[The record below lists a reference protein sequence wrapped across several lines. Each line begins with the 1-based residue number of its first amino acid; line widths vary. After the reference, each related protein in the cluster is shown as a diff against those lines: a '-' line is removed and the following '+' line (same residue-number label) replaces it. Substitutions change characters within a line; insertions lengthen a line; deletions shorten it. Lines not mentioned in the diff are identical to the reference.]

1 MGNGTAKLERL
12 LPRKEA
18 AQFLTDLGL
27 SIAPQ
32 TLARLYSEGRGP
44 VCMHLG
50 RRAVYKP
57 ADLISYFRQALQVNP
72 LASQDD
78 PLPMTIFRTPP
89 TIMTTK
95 IEDRHGRRVDRAA

>member
-1 MGNGTAKLERL
+1 MTSNAARRINRL
-12 LPRKEA
+12 LSRKDA
-18 AQFLTDLGL
+18 AAFLTDLGL

-57 ADLISYFRQALQVNP
+57 ADLVSYFRQQ
-72 LASQDD
+72 ASAPNQCSREPRRPAAHDD
-78 PLPMTIFRTPP
+78 LP
-89 TIMTTK
+89 
-95 IEDRHGRRVDRAA
+95 DAANDHGGD

>member
-1 MGNGTAKLERL
+1 MGDGSAKKMERL
-12 LPRKEA
+12 LARKEA

-57 ADLISYFRQALQVNP
+57 ADLVRYFRQQ
-72 LASQDD
+72 ASAPNQSSREPRLPASNDD
-78 PLPMTIFRTPP
+78 VPDAANDRDD
-89 TIMTTK
+89 
-95 IEDRHGRRVDRAA
+95 ED

>member
-1 MGNGTAKLERL
+1 MEFDMGDRSARRLERL

-27 SIAPQ
+27 TIAPQ

-44 VCMHLG
+44 DCMHLG

-57 ADLISYFRQALQVNP
+57 TDLVKYFREQASAPNRSSREPRLP
-72 LASQDD
+72 ASNDD
-78 PLPMTIFRTPP
+78 LP
-89 TIMTTK
+89 
-95 IEDRHGRRVDRAA
+95 DAANDHDGD

>member
-1 MGNGTAKLERL
+1 MANGAARSQRL

-44 VCMHLG
+44 ACMHLG
-50 RRAVYKP
+50 RRAVYRP
-57 ADLISYFRQALQVNP
+57 ADLISYFRQQACAPNQSSREPRRPAANDDLPDAANDDY
-72 LASQDD
+72 QD
-78 PLPMTIFRTPP
+78 
-89 TIMTTK
+89 
-95 IEDRHGRRVDRAA
+95 

>member
-1 MGNGTAKLERL
+1 LYVTSIAPQRVNRL
-12 LPRKEA
+12 LSRKDA
-18 AQFLTDLGL
+18 ATFLTRLGF

-57 ADLISYFRQALQVNP
+57 ADLVSYFRQQ
-72 LASQDD
+72 ASAPNQSARAPRLPAANDD
-78 PLPMTIFRTPP
+78 LPDAANGYDD
-89 TIMTTK
+89 
-95 IEDRHGRRVDRAA
+95 EDEED

>member
-1 MGNGTAKLERL
+1 MGNGTARLERL

-18 AQFLTDLGL
+18 AQFLTDLGM

-50 RRAVYKP
+50 RRAVYRP
-57 ADLISYFRQALQVNP
+57 ADLISYFRQQ
-72 LASQDD
+72 ASAPNQSSREPRRPAANDDLPDAANDHGDQD
-78 PLPMTIFRTPP
+78 
-89 TIMTTK
+89 
-95 IEDRHGRRVDRAA
+95 

>member
-1 MGNGTAKLERL
+1 MEYDMGNGTAKLERL

-57 ADLISYFRQALQVNP
+57 ADLISYFRQQ
-72 LASQDD
+72 ASAPSQSSREPRRPAANDD
-78 PLPMTIFRTPP
+78 LPDAPACMCGCR
-89 TIMTTK
+89 
-95 IEDRHGRRVDRAA
+95 

>member
-57 ADLISYFRQALQVNP
+57 ADLIGYFRQQ
-72 LASQDD
+72 ASAPNQSSRQPRLPAANDD
-78 PLPMTIFRTPP
+78 LPDAANDHGD
-89 TIMTTK
+89 
-95 IEDRHGRRVDRAA
+95 ED